1 MNEAPCDD
9 GRQCPPLETLPVPEL
24 VSRAQRGSLPCFS
37 ELVTRF
43 EGRLLNFLLRKTGST
58 HDAED
63 LAQEAFVRAWRRV
76 EQYDPRWQ
84 FSTWLFTIA
93 HRLAITQ
100 HRRRDVATSCDA
112 LDLAPVDGH
121 DPARLLAER
130 ERGGQLW
137 ETADRILTETQRTAL
152 WLRYAEDLSN
162 ADIAAI
168 TGRSRVS
175 VRVTLFRAREALAA
189 HERAGPE
196 GRSEGQTAVPDDD
209 IQAAGLTRTIT
220 GDLVC

>member
-1 MNEAPCDD
+1 MTEPSGDD
-9 GRQCPPLETLPVPEL
+9 ARQRPLLAALPLPEL
-24 VSRAQRGSLPCFS
+24 VGRAQRGSLPCFA
-37 ELVTRF
+37 ELVRRF
-43 EGRLLNFLLRKTGST
+43 EGRLLNFLRRKTGSL

-63 LAQEAFVRAWRRV
+63 LAQDTFVRAWQRV
-76 EQYDPRWQ
+76 DQYDPRWQ

-93 HRLAITQ
+93 HRLAIT
-100 HRRRDVATSCDA
+100 HRRRREVRTSRDMLEPATGHRDEP
-112 LDLAPVDGH
+112 LRVLAD
-121 DPARLLAER
+121 R
-130 ERGGQLW
+130 EQGGQLW

-162 ADIAAI
+162 TDIAAI

-189 HERAGPE
+189 HERARPE
-196 GRSEGQTAVPDDD
+196 VRPVDTDDM
-209 IQAAGLTRTIT
+209 QVAGLAGTMT

>member
-1 MNEAPCDD
+1 MNEPSGDD
-9 GRQCPPLETLPVPEL
+9 ARQRPSPAALPIPDL
-24 VSRAQRGSLPCFS
+24 VSRAQRGSLPCFA
-37 ELVTRF
+37 ELVKRF
-43 EGRLLNFLLRKTGST
+43 EGRLLNFLRRRTGSV

-63 LAQEAFVRAWRRV
+63 LAQDAFVRAWQRI

-93 HRLAITQ
+93 HRLAIT
-100 HRRRDVATSCDA
+100 HRARREVSASCDVLEPA
-112 LDLAPVDGH
+112 TLDRH
-121 DPARLLAER
+121 DPVRVLADR
-130 ERGGQLW
+130 EHGGQLW
-137 ETADRILTETQRTAL
+137 ETADRILSETQRTAL

-162 ADIAAI
+162 TDIAAI

-189 HERAGPE
+189 HERAGCD
-196 GRSEGQTAVPDDD
+196 GQTAVPDD
-209 IQAAGLTRTIT
+209 IQAAGLAETMT

>member
-1 MNEAPCDD
+1 MNESPGDD
-9 GRQCPPLETLPVPEL
+9 ARQRLHPAALPLPEL
-24 VSRAQRGSLPCFS
+24 VSRAQGGSVPCFA
-37 ELVTRF
+37 ELVKRF
-43 EGRLLNFLLRKTGST
+43 EGRLLNFLRRKTGST

-63 LAQEAFVRAWRRV
+63 LAQEAFVRAWQRF

-93 HRLAITQ
+93 HRLAIT
-100 HRRRDVATSCDA
+100 HRRRHVVATFCDT
-112 LDLAPVDGH
+112 LELAAVDRD
-121 DPARLLAER
+121 DPARLLADR
-130 ERGGQLW
+130 EQGGQLW

-162 ADIAAI
+162 TDIAAI

-189 HERAGPE
+189 HERPRRD
-196 GRSEGQTAVPDDD
+196 GRPAVSGD
-209 IQAAGLTRTIT
+209 IQAAGLTETLT

>member
-1 MNEAPCDD
+1 MNESPGDD
-9 GRQCPPLETLPVPEL
+9 GRQRPPLEALSLSEL

-37 ELVTRF
+37 ELVKRF
-43 EGRLLNFLLRKTGST
+43 EGRLLNFLIRKTGST

-63 LAQEAFVRAWRRV
+63 LAQEAFVRAWQRF

-93 HRLAITQ
+93 HRLAKT
-100 HRRRDVATSCDA
+100 HYRRRTVAPSCDM
-112 LDLAPVDGH
+112 LELATVDGD
-121 DPARLLAER
+121 DPARLLADR

-137 ETADRILTETQRTAL
+137 ETADRILTETQRTVL

-168 TGRSRVS
+168 TGRSRVT

-189 HERAGPE
+189 HARAGCD
-196 GRSEGQTAVPDDD
+196 GQTAVPDDR
-209 IQAAGLTRTIT
+209 QAAGLTDAMT

>member
-1 MNEAPCDD
+1 MNEPSGTDA
-9 GRQCPPLETLPVPEL
+9 RQRPRLAALPIPEL
-24 VSRAQRGSLPCFS
+24 VSCAQRGSLPCFA
-37 ELVTRF
+37 ELVKRF
-43 EGRLLNFLLRKTGST
+43 EGRLLNFLRRKTGSI

-63 LAQEAFVRAWRRV
+63 LAQDAFVRAWQRI

-93 HRLAITQ
+93 HRLAKT
-100 HRRRDVATSCDA
+100 HRRRGEVSVSYDVLEPATGDR
-112 LDLAPVDGH
+112 DDPV
-121 DPARLLAER
+121 RLLADR
-130 ERGGQLW
+130 EQGGQLW
-137 ETADRILTETQRTAL
+137 ETADRILSETQRTAL

-175 VRVTLFRAREALAA
+175 VRVALFRAREALAA
-189 HERAGPE
+189 HERA
-196 GRSEGQTAVPDDD
+196 RPDVRPVETDD
-209 IQAAGLTRTIT
+209 MQAAGLVETMT